1 MQKFTFLQVSDA
13 QELIQKLAHRHL
25 GERDVEADVRAI
37 LENVKTQKDSYL
49 LEKIR
54 EFDSREFNAS
64 LRVSES
70 EIQQGA
76 AQVSP
81 EDMEI
86 IAEAARNIR
95 SFHEAQLEKSW
106 FQTREDGSISGQK
119 ISPVNRA
126 GLYVPGGKGGNT
138 PLISSLLMQAIPAQV
153 AGVREIAIVSPPRE
167 NGTLNPYLLAAAYLL
182 DITEVYRVGGP
193 WAIGALAYGTESIK
207 PVDVITGPG
216 NQFVT
221 MAKKLV
227 QGKVGIDMLAGPSEI
242 LVLADDS
249 ANPEYVAA
257 DMLSQAEHDSLASA
271 VCITTSSYLAEK
283 IIENV
288 NKRLDKLPRAEI
300 ARASIE
306 NFGAVIVLPSMQMGI
321 ELANL
326 IAPEHM
332 ELMVQEPWN
341 YVPLIHNAG
350 ALFLGS
356 WSPEPVGDYF
366 AGPNHVLPTQGT
378 ARYASALGVQTFCKK
393 TSIIASS
400 MKFTRGKA
408 SAIAK
413 LARMEGLEAHAQS
426 LEVRKI
432 N

>member
-1 MQKFTFLQVSDA
+1 MQKYTFSQASEA
-13 QELIQKLAHRHL
+13 QELIDKLAGRHL
-25 GERDVEADVRAI
+25 GEQNVEGEVREI
-37 LENVKTQKDSYL
+37 LEAVKIKKDSFL
-49 LEKIR
+49 IEKIR
-54 EFDSREFNAS
+54 AFDCREFNNP
-64 LRVSES
+64 LRLSES

-106 FQTREDGSISGQK
+106 FQTREDGTILGQK
-119 ISPVNRA
+119 ISPVRRA

-153 AGVREIAIVSPPRE
+153 AGVKEIAVTSPPRE

-193 WAIGALAYGTESIK
+193 WAVGALAYGTESIIA
-207 PVDVITGPG
+207 VDVITGPG
-216 NQFVT
+216 NQYVT
-221 MAKKLV
+221 MAKKMV
-227 QGKVGIDMLAGPSEI
+227 QGQVGIDMLAGPSEI

-257 DMLSQAEHDSLASA
+257 DLLSQAEHDSLASA
-271 VCITTSSYLAEK
+271 VCVTTSPYLADK
-283 IIENV
+283 ILESV
-288 NKRLDKLPRAEI
+288 EKRLADLPRADI
-300 ARASIE
+300 ARESVE
-306 NFGAVIVLPSMQMGI
+306 NFGAVIIVPTMQTGI
-321 ELANL
+321 EIANR

-341 YVPLIHNAG
+341 YVPHINTAG
-350 ALFLGS
+350 ALFLGA

-393 TSIIASS
+393 TSIISAS
-400 MKFTRGKA
+400 MKFTRAKA
-408 SAIAK
+408 SSIAK
-413 LARMEGLEAHAQS
+413 LARMEGLEAHAKS
-426 LEVRKI
+426 VEMRK
-432 N
+432 

>member
-86 IAEAARNIR
+86 IAESARNIR

>member
-13 QELIQKLAHRHL
+13 QELIRKLAHRHL
-25 GERDVEADVRAI
+25 GEQDVEADVRAI

-54 EFDSREFNAS
+54 EFDCKEFNAS
-64 LRVSES
+64 LRVSEN

-106 FQTREDGSISGQK
+106 FQTREDGSILGQK
-119 ISPVNRA
+119 ISSVRRA

-153 AGVREIAIVSPPRE
+153 AGVKEIAIVSPPRE

-193 WAIGALAYGTESIK
+193 WAVGALAYGTESIK

-227 QGKVGIDMLAGPSEI
+227 QGQVGIDMLAGPSEI

-249 ANPEYVAA
+249 ASPEYVAA
-257 DMLSQAEHDSLASA
+257 DLLSQAEHDSLASS

-283 IIENV
+283 IIECV
-288 NKRLDKLPRAEI
+288 NKRLEKLPRAEI

>member
-13 QELIQKLAHRHL
+13 QELIRKLAHRHL
-25 GERDVEADVRAI
+25 GEQDVEADVRAI

-54 EFDSREFNAS
+54 EFDCKEFNAS
-64 LRVSES
+64 LRVGEN

-106 FQTREDGSISGQK
+106 FQTREDGSILGQK
-119 ISPVNRA
+119 ISPVRRA

-153 AGVREIAIVSPPRE
+153 AGVKEIAIVSPPRE

-193 WAIGALAYGTESIK
+193 WAVGALAYGTESIK

-227 QGKVGIDMLAGPSEI
+227 QGQVGIDMLAGPSEI

-249 ANPEYVAA
+249 ASPEYVAA
-257 DMLSQAEHDSLASA
+257 DLLSQAEHDSLASS

-283 IIENV
+283 IIECV
-288 NKRLDKLPRAEI
+288 NKRLEKLPRAEI

>member
-25 GERDVEADVRAI
+25 GEQDVEADVRAI
-37 LENVKTQKDSYL
+37 LENVKTQKDNYL
-49 LEKIR
+49 IEKIR
-54 EFDSREFNAS
+54 EFDCKEFNYS
-64 LRVSES
+64 LRVSEN

-106 FQTREDGSISGQK
+106 FQTREDGSILGQK

-153 AGVREIAIVSPPRE
+153 AGVKEIAIVSPPRE

-193 WAIGALAYGTESIK
+193 WAVGALAYGTESIK

-249 ANPEYVAA
+249 ASPEYVAA
-257 DMLSQAEHDSLASA
+257 DLLSQAEHDSLASS

-283 IIENV
+283 IIECV

-306 NFGAVIVLPSMQMGI
+306 NFGAVIVLPSMQMAI

-341 YVPLIHNAG
+341 YVSLIHNAG

>member
-13 QELIQKLAHRHL
+13 QELIQKLACRHL
-25 GERDVEADVRAI
+25 GEQDVEADVRTI
-37 LENVKTQKDSYL
+37 LENVKTQKDSFL
-49 LEKIR
+49 FEKIR
-54 EFDSREFNAS
+54 EFDCKEFNHP
-64 LRVSES
+64 LRVSEA

-106 FQTREDGSISGQK
+106 FQTREDGSIVGQK

-153 AGVREIAIVSPPRE
+153 AGVKEIAIVSPPRE

-227 QGKVGIDMLAGPSEI
+227 QGQVGIDMLAGPSEI

-249 ANPEYVAA
+249 ASPEYVAA
-257 DMLSQAEHDSLASA
+257 DLLSQAEHDSLASA
-271 VCITTSSYLAEK
+271 VCVTTSSYLAEK
-283 IIENV
+283 IIECV
-288 NKRLDKLPRAEI
+288 NKRLENLPRAEI

-306 NFGAVIVLPSMQMGI
+306 NFGAVIVLPSMPMGI

-350 ALFLGS
+350 ALFLGT

-393 TSIIASS
+393 TSIISSS
-400 MKFTRGKA
+400 MKFTRTKA

>member
-13 QELIQKLAHRHL
+13 QELIRKLAHRHL
-25 GERDVEADVRAI
+25 GEQDVEADVRAI

-54 EFDSREFNAS
+54 EFDCKEFNAS
-64 LRVSES
+64 LRVSEN

-106 FQTREDGSISGQK
+106 FQTREDGSILGQK
-119 ISPVNRA
+119 ISPVRRA

-153 AGVREIAIVSPPRE
+153 AGVKEIAIVSPPRE

-193 WAIGALAYGTESIK
+193 WAVGALAYGTESIK

-227 QGKVGIDMLAGPSEI
+227 QGQVGIDMLAGPSEI

-249 ANPEYVAA
+249 ASPEYVAA
-257 DMLSQAEHDSLASA
+257 DLLSQAEHDSLASS

-283 IIENV
+283 IIECV
-288 NKRLDKLPRAEI
+288 NKRLEKLPRAEI

>member
-1 MQKFTFLQVSDA
+1 MQKYTFSQLAEAKDLV
-13 QELIQKLAHRHL
+13 EKLADRHL
-25 GERDVEADVRAI
+25 GEQNVEVQVREI
-37 LENVKTQKDSYL
+37 LDAVKTQKDSFL
-49 LEKIR
+49 VEKIKQ
-54 EFDSREFNAS
+54 FDCKDFNAP
-64 LRVSES
+64 LRVSEA

-86 IAEAARNIR
+86 ISEAAGNIR
-95 SFHEAQLEKSW
+95 SFHQAQLEKSW
-106 FQTREDGSISGQK
+106 FQTREDGSMLGQK
-119 ISPVNRA
+119 VSPVKRA

-153 AGVREIAIVSPPRE
+153 AGVKEIAVVTPPRE
-167 NGTLNPYLLAAAYLL
+167 DGTLNPFLLAAAYLL

-193 WAIGALAYGTESIK
+193 WAVGALAYGTESIK
-207 PVDVITGPG
+207 AVDVITGPG
-216 NQFVT
+216 NQYVT

-242 LVLADDS
+242 LVLADDT
-249 ANPEYVAA
+249 AKPDYIAA
-257 DMLSQAEHDSLASA
+257 DMLSQAEHDSLASS
-271 VCITTSSYLAEK
+271 VCVTTSSYLADK
-283 IIENV
+283 IIECV
-288 NKRLDKLPRAEI
+288 EKRLSTLPRAEI
-300 ARASIE
+300 ARASVE
-306 NFGAVIVLPSMQMGI
+306 NFGAVIVVPSMQLGV

-332 ELMVQEPWN
+332 QLMVQDPWS
-341 YVPLIHNAG
+341 YVPLIDNAG
-350 ALFLGS
+350 ALFLGA

-378 ARYASALGVQTFCKK
+378 ARYASALSVQTFCKK
-393 TSIIASS
+393 TSIIACSN
-400 MKFTRGKA
+400 KFTRAKVP
-408 SAIAK
+408 AIAR

-426 LEVRKI
+426 VEARKL

>member
-25 GERDVEADVRAI
+25 GEQDVEADVRAI
-37 LENVKTQKDSYL
+37 LENVITQKDNYL
-49 LEKIR
+49 IEKIR
-54 EFDSREFNAS
+54 EFDCKEFNYS
-64 LRVSES
+64 LRVSEN

-106 FQTREDGSISGQK
+106 FQTREDGSILGQK

-153 AGVREIAIVSPPRE
+153 AGVKEIAIVSPPRE

-193 WAIGALAYGTESIK
+193 WAVGALAYGTESIK
-207 PVDVITGPG
+207 SVDVITGPG

-249 ANPEYVAA
+249 ASPEYVAA
-257 DMLSQAEHDSLASA
+257 DLLSQAEHDSLASS

-283 IIENV
+283 IIECV

-306 NFGAVIVLPSMQMGI
+306 NFGAVIVLPSMQMAI

-341 YVPLIHNAG
+341 YVSLIHNAG

>member
-13 QELIQKLAHRHL
+13 QELIQKLACRHL
-25 GERDVEADVRAI
+25 GEQDVEADVRTI
-37 LENVKTQKDSYL
+37 LENVKTQKDSFL
-49 LEKIR
+49 FEKIR
-54 EFDSREFNAS
+54 EFDCKEFNHP
-64 LRVSES
+64 LRVSEA

-106 FQTREDGSISGQK
+106 FQTREDGSIVGQK

-153 AGVREIAIVSPPRE
+153 AGVKEIAIVSPPRE

-227 QGKVGIDMLAGPSEI
+227 QGQVGIDMLAGPSEI

-249 ANPEYVAA
+249 ASPEYVAA
-257 DMLSQAEHDSLASA
+257 DLLSQAEHDSLASA
-271 VCITTSSYLAEK
+271 VCVTTSSYLAEK
-283 IIENV
+283 IIECV
-288 NKRLDKLPRAEI
+288 NKRLENLPRAEI

-306 NFGAVIVLPSMQMGI
+306 NFGAVIVLPSMPMGI

-350 ALFLGS
+350 ALFLGT

-400 MKFTRGKA
+400 MKFTRTKA

>member
-1 MQKFTFLQVSDA
+1 MQKYTFSQAGEAED
-13 QELIQKLAHRHL
+13 LIRKLADRHL
-25 GERDVEADVRAI
+25 GEQDVEAEVRQI
-37 LENVKTQKDSYL
+37 LEAVQNQKDVFL
-49 LEKIR
+49 IEKIR
-54 EFDSREFNAS
+54 QFDCSDFNVP
-64 LRVSES
+64 LRVGEA

-106 FQTREDGSISGQK
+106 FQTREDGSILGQK
-119 ISPVNRA
+119 VSAVKRA

-153 AGVREIAIVSPPRE
+153 AGVKEIAVVSPPRE
-167 NGTLNPYLLAAAYLL
+167 NGMLNPYLLAAAYLL

-193 WAIGALAYGTESIK
+193 WAVGALAYGTESIK

-216 NQFVT
+216 NQYVT

-249 ANPEYVAA
+249 AMPDYIAA
-257 DMLSQAEHDSLASA
+257 DMLSQAEHDSLASS
-271 VCITTSSYLAEK
+271 VCITTSSYLADK
-283 IIENV
+283 IIECAE
-288 NKRLDKLPRAEI
+288 KRLAMLPRAEI
-300 ARASIE
+300 ARNSLE
-306 NFGAVIVLPSMQMGI
+306 NFGAVIVVPSMQVGVEI
-321 ELANL
+321 ANR

-332 ELMVQEPWN
+332 QLMVQDPWS
-341 YVPLIHNAG
+341 YVPLIDNVG
-350 ALFLGS
+350 ALFLGV

-378 ARYASALGVQTFCKK
+378 ARYASALSVHTFCKK

-400 MKFTRGKA
+400 QKFTRAKA
-408 SAIAK
+408 SAIAR

-426 LEVRKI
+426 VEARKL